1 MLFLL
6 SILLNDP
13 GISHLCN
20 ISTLHI
26 PSAVLD
32 PKHSLILLNIASN
45 SYRALQQVTHSMGQ
59 PPNPALLI
67 GLQLTPVSS
76 ICFGLQR
83 ATAYSRAR
91 AGKTNRFTRK
101 SRKFTQRSSPAVCWC
116 LLVKEKQ
123 GRHLEHFRRVGGH
136 LQGAVRCKP
145 PGRHCACLILM
156 SLRLSGVSVRTQESD
171 NTSRHEL
178 HHRGEGKA
186 QHRRVQGLFQ

>member
-1 MLFLL
+1 M
-6 SILLNDP
+6 
-13 GISHLCN
+13 
-20 ISTLHI
+20 
-26 PSAVLD
+26 PSDVLY

-45 SYRALQQVTHSMGQ
+45 SYSALQQVTHSMGQ

-76 ICFGLQR
+76 ICFCLQR
-83 ATAYSRAR
+83 ATAYSRAG

-116 LLVKEKQ
+116 LLVKGKQ
-123 GRHLEHFRRVGGH
+123 GRHLEHFKQVCVSGGH

-145 PGRHCACLILM
+145 PGRHCACLILL
-156 SLRLSGVSVRTQESD
+156 SLRLSGVSASTQESD

-178 HHRGEGKA
+178 HHRGERKA
-186 QHRRVQGLFQ
+186 EHCRVQGLFQ